1 MLSGMTRFSGPCQP
15 ALSSCSTMRFLAHG
29 RFGKVGKD
37 ELEQFLADG
46 VGDVPHR
53 PACRRLDEA
62 CHIEPLE
69 PMVAECD
76 RPLADRRTHTPRTI
90 GFRPMRC
97 DRFAWSLRGRISF
110 LHRHFCVFKLVA
122 PAMLPPGR
130 FRLATTVARRPGLTT
145 FPRSCD
151 IARARKK

>member
-29 RFGKVGKD
+29 RFVKVGKD

-76 RPLADRRTHTPRTI
+76 RPLADRRPHAPH
-90 GFRPMRC
+90 
-97 DRFAWSLRGRISF
+97 DRFQTDAMFIHRPDFNARAWVLAPFLVSRGRKLFLSAARSASVAASGGRGRGRWIEYPIAISAS
-110 LHRHFCVFKLVA
+110 H
-122 PAMLPPGR
+122 
-130 FRLATTVARRPGLTT
+130 
-145 FPRSCD
+145 PR
-151 IARARKK
+151 